1 MKGWSGFRRYGRYF
15 VLFSTL
21 LQWSFDNLAIYTG
34 LWEHQKTFAIQVRSP
49 VLSNVPIALHPVK
62 NPLGHSNYFIE
73 SSTNQEKLQYR
84 AFGCIGIL
92 KDMLLWSWIPV
103 IIEARYHFMSSRDI
117 MDVSDVSLIC
127 TWPMKQSYPT
137 EKQSYEKKHLF
148 PGPFQ
153 WPGAKS
159 DDSHICK
166 CVQHSP

>member
-1 MKGWSGFRRYGRYF
+1 MNKTLTKEWKDGLDSGDMEDILSCS
-15 VLFSTL
+15 VLYYN
-21 LQWSFDNLAIYTG
+21 WSFDNLAIYTG

-137 EKQSYEKKHLF
+137 EKQSYEKKTHFSGTL
-148 PGPFQ
+148 PMAWCQ
-153 WPGAKS
+153 IWW
-159 DDSHICK
+159 
-166 CVQHSP
+166 